1 MFATR
6 RVLDQETLIH
16 QLYRI
21 DTPGV
26 IKRVS
31 HLFNGHPS
39 LIQGFNTFLPVGYR
53 IECSTDAHN
62 SNFITVT
69 TPTGTTMQTTNNG
82 PDKGPIL
89 WSTSQQANHPQDVA
103 SFGTGSFSSFLACAD
118 QSPLQPGDQFTIQVY
133 TLLLSHQ
140 TQRLTAWT
148 DKRSNLLSNMS
159 RRSSNDVIRKPIDNS
174 WTSCPSTIQSPTRSM
189 R

>member
-1 MFATR
+1 MKCKSKTLRLICSSLHSMAYGYVFAN
-6 RVLDQETLIH
+6 
-16 QLYRI
+16 RI

-39 LIQGFNTFLPVGYR
+39 LIQGFNTFLPLGYR
-53 IECSTDAHN
+53 IECSTDAHD

-89 WSTSQQANHPQDVA
+89 WSTSQHSGGLRPLGAA
-103 SFGTGSFSSFLACAD
+103 SLGTDLVS
-118 QSPLQPGDQFTIQVY
+118 V
-133 TLLLSHQ
+133 LS
-140 TQRLTAWT
+140 TA
-148 DKRSNLLSNMS
+148 R
-159 RRSSNDVIRKPIDNS
+159 
-174 WTSCPSTIQSPTRSM
+174 
-189 R
+189 